1 MNQVSGIFWK
11 PKYIQLENEAP
22 STPVKGPAI
31 NYYGVGYLESNV
43 CLREE
48 RVWYGFKFL
57 APYIEKFYSIVVFAK
72 FSCGTYVIVVLNF
85 DIVA

>member
-31 NYYGVGYLESNV
+31 NYNGVGCLESNV
-43 CLREE
+43 CLGEE
-48 RVWYGFKFL
+48 RVW
-57 APYIEKFYSIVVFAK
+57 
-72 FSCGTYVIVVLNF
+72 
-85 DIVA
+85 